1 MENYI
6 TLLVATLEHLE
17 LVSEKEGEKL
27 EKELKNTTLPGTY
40 REARVFIKDV
50 FEKIGK

>member
-6 TLLVATLEHLE
+6 TLLVAILEHLE
-17 LVSEKEGEKL
+17 LIKGKEAEKL

-40 REARVFIKDV
+40 KEARVFVEEV
-50 FEKIGK
+50 FEKIKK